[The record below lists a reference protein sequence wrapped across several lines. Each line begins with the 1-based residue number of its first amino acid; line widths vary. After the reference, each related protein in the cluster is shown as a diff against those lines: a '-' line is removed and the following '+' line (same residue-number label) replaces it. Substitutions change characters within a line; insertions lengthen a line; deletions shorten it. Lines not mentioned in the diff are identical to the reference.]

1 MGKSSKVNETERVVA
16 RLKKELEPLK
26 KQEADARRRWS
37 LGYNAFLRA
46 ENELQKRVQKGL
58 TVDPVSNGVVNKTVQ
73 KLWETKTG
81 WLEKSENLTKLRD
94 EAREAIAKKEQEIL
108 HAEAELNRVLTA
120 EKVQLEQT
128 DSTIEKVFLMNDHV
142 VESLQSM
149 DKFLEQ
155 NVYPNLSEKSTQKM
169 LISSDGL
176 KKVVIMSNTS
186 NDMDSHKV
194 EQAKQRIEAFFE
206 RINPQ
211 QEAQSQD
218 ETTQMLTEILRD
230 LLVVKFNVKPG
241 PTLSRFLGLELDPE
255 KFGELVEAQHLL
267 GAAISYKRSNM
278 YVRLFTRESTS
289 DGWKPVRQSWDNRET
304 LSKLIL
310 KGYPFRVAFCVRIN
324 NKKLRTNSPK

>member
-1 MGKSSKVNETERVVA
+1 MEKSSEVKKNERVVA

-46 ENELQKRVQKGL
+46 ENELQKRVEKGL
-58 TVDPVSNGVVNKTVQ
+58 NVNPVVNGTVNKTVQ
-73 KLWETKTG
+73 KLWDTKTG
-81 WLEKSENLTKLRD
+81 WLEKSENLTQLRD
-94 EAREAIAKKEQEIL
+94 KAREAIAKKEAEIL
-108 HAEAELNRVLTA
+108 DAEAKLAELLAA
-120 EKVQLEQT
+120 EKVQLEKT

-149 DKFLEQ
+149 DRFLEQ
-155 NVYPNLSEKSTQKM
+155 NVYPNLSEKATQKM
-169 LISSDGL
+169 LVSSDGL

-186 NDMDSHKV
+186 NEMDAYKV
-194 EQAKQRIEAFFE
+194 GQAQQQIDAFFE

-211 QEAQSQD
+211 QNTQPQD

-230 LLVVKFNVKPG
+230 LLFVKVNVKPG
-241 PTLSRFLGLELDPE
+241 PTWYRFLGLDLDPE

-267 GAAISYKRSNM
+267 GSAISYKKSNM

-289 DGWKPVRQSWDNRET
+289 DGWKPVRQS
-304 LSKLIL
+304 
-310 KGYPFRVAFCVRIN
+310 
-324 NKKLRTNSPK
+324 